1 MCAER
6 YKRERSSSETGAS
19 SMKKTATIV
28 LIIIC
33 AVVLAIGYVYDFD
46 PFRSPN
52 EYYPRLLDNRNN
64 VGNFKINPETF
75 LQAIRNNNTNIYLP
89 DNRSIDEL
97 DFIGPELY
105 ENSVQ
110 WSQNDYLDITRSI
123 NEHVWHDNLD
133 GWLIYRMAFGTRC
146 QDNLSGFEDGML
158 TYYKT
163 IFRNNKIR
171 YTTRDMIAS
180 PKYMSII
187 WGGGTEYPY
196 SLFGWKNIDLNKI
209 KITAEDALKIA
220 EENGGKKTRL
230 SVQNKCD
237 IHVLLLRGNY
247 DGWLVYYNNSLGS
260 TNGFEVRIN
269 YTTGEIE

>member
-1 MCAER
+1 M
-6 YKRERSSSETGAS
+6 
-19 SMKKTATIV
+19 V
-28 LIIIC
+28 IIIC
-33 AVVLAIGYVYDFD
+33 AVIVTLGYVYDFD

-52 EYYPRLLDNRNN
+52 ENYPGLLDNRNS

-75 LQAIRNNNTNIYLP
+75 LQAIHNNKTNIYLP
-89 DNRSIDEL
+89 DDRSMEEL
-97 DFIGPELY
+97 DFTGPALY
-105 ENSVQ
+105 ENSIQ
-110 WSQNDYLDITRSI
+110 WSQNGYLDISRSI
-123 NEHVWHDNLD
+123 NEQVWHDNLD
-133 GWLIYRMAFGTRC
+133 GWLLYRMIFGTRC
-146 QDNLSGFEDGML
+146 QDNLSGFENGTI

-187 WGGGTEYPY
+187 WGGGTEYPHP
-196 SLFGWKNIDLNKI
+196 LFGWKNIDLNKI

-269 YTTGEIE
+269 YTTGKIE